1 MNKKIKI
8 KIKLNGQK
16 ILIPKNSSLKNLA
29 NKFKI
34 PLNKVAIEIN
44 MEIID
49 KRKLNK
55 IIIKS
60 SDKIEI
66 VQFIGGG

>member
-1 MNKKIKI
+1 MNKKNKI
-8 KIKLNGQK
+8 KIKLNGK
-16 ILIPKNSSLKNLA
+16 IVFVPKNTSLKNLA
-29 NKFKI
+29 TKFKI
-34 PLNKVAIEIN
+34 PLNKVAIEVN

-49 KRKLNK
+49 KQKLNK

-60 SDKIEI
+60 ADKIEI

>member
-1 MNKKIKI
+1 MNKKNKI
-8 KIKLNGQK
+8 KIKLNGK
-16 ILIPKNSSLKNLA
+16 IVFVPKNTSLKNLA
-29 NKFKI
+29 TKFKI
-34 PLNKVAIEIN
+34 PLNKVAIEVN

-49 KRKLNK
+49 KKKLNK

-60 SDKIEI
+60 ADKIEI